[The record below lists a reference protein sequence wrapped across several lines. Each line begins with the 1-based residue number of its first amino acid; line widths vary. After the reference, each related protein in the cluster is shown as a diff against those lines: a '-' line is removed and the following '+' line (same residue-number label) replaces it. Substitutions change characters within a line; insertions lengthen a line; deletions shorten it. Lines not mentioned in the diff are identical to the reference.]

1 MRIGLVGLPGS
12 GKTTI
17 FNLLTGLKKDL
28 DGSTHGR
35 TEPNVGVLKVPD
47 PRLERLAEITE
58 SKRKVQAEV
67 ALVDVLGARPSRGA
81 SGLGAE
87 DVARHVEDADAFC
100 VVIGA
105 FAVDGPGAVAQ
116 LEDVLLSLALADLAK
131 VERRLERVLRDIQ
144 RGKKEGERERAL
156 LEHVRAPLEAGVGLA
171 KALPAERDRVE
182 LRGFQFL
189 SAKPV
194 AVLENVRDDDAGT
207 DGALADVCRLQRY
220 PHTVVAGRLELE
232 IAELPPEEQLGF
244 LSEYG
249 IRSSA
254 RERCISSVYEALDAV
269 TFYTIAHGEARAW
282 PVRSGTV
289 ALDAAGAVHS
299 DMKAG
304 FIRAEVIP
312 FDVLAEVGSLAEC
325 RARGVVRLE
334 GRDHVVHD
342 GDIITFRFSS

>member
-1 MRIGLVGLPGS
+1 M
-12 GKTTI
+12 
-17 FNLLTGLKKDL
+17 KKDL

-47 PRLERLAEITE
+47 SRLDRLAEIAE

-87 DVARHVEDADAFC
+87 DIARHVEDADAFC
-100 VVIGA
+100 VVVGA
-105 FAVDGPGAVAQ
+105 FAADGPGAVAE

-131 VERRLERVLRDIQ
+131 VERRLERVVRDIQ
-144 RGKKEGERERAL
+144 RGKKEEEREKAL
-156 LEHVRAPLEAGVGLA
+156 LEHVRVPLEAGVGLA

-189 SAKPV
+189 SAKPL
-194 AVLENVRDDDAGT
+194 AVLENVGDDDAGT
-207 DGALADVCRLQRY
+207 DGALAEVCQQQGY

-232 IAELPPEEQLGF
+232 IAELPPEEQLAF

-249 IRSSA
+249 IHSSA

-269 TFYTIAHGEARAW
+269 TFYTMAHGEARAW
-282 PVRSGTV
+282 PVRSGTA
-289 ALDAAGAVHS
+289 ALDAAEAGHS
-299 DMKAG
+299 DMKA
-304 FIRAEVIP
+304 EVIP
-312 FDVLAEVGSLAEC
+312 YEALAAAGSLGEC
-325 RARGVVRLE
+325 RARGAVRLE